1 MNATVTI
8 GAQGRVVLPREV
20 RERLGLAAGQRLS
33 VSVRGRALV
42 LERPEDA
49 VAELQALGRDLGAGR
64 SLVDEL
70 LAERRAAADGE

>member
-20 RERLGLAAGQRLS
+20 RERLGLEAGQRLS
-33 VSVRGRALV
+33 VTVRGRSLV

-49 VAELQALGRDLGAGR
+49 LAELKAFGRDLSAAR

-70 LAERRAAADGE
+70 LAERRAAADEE

>member
-1 MNATVTI
+1 MHATVTI

-20 RERLGLAAGQRLS
+20 RETLGLEAGQRLS
-33 VSVRGRALV
+33 VSVRGRSLV

-49 VAELQALGRDLGAGR
+49 VAELQAFGRDLGAGR